1 MLSLMRLNSVNSS
14 SFQSGSGNDFRIQ
27 SARISARK
35 HVTRII
41 CALIYELMHNNV
53 NNLGIDKRAIGR
65 NAHNRI
71 SLAGTSSAKVTIQNI
86 LLRAAEATHS
96 QTLTLGRDGVVLVV
110 S

>member
-1 MLSLMRLNSVNSS
+1 VLIRVRRHMLSLMRLNSLHSG

-35 HVTRII
+35 HVTCII

-53 NNLGIDKRAIGR
+53 NNLGIDERAIGR

-71 SLAGTSSAKVTIQNI
+71 SVARASSANVTI
-86 LLRAAEATHS
+86 
-96 QTLTLGRDGVVLVV
+96 
-110 S
+110 